1 MRTILTRLAVA
12 LLATTAVGAPATAQG
27 TAPAAPQ
34 SAAPLRQD
42 TPPDSVVDA
51 LRAFGL
57 TADGL
62 RLNGRFSRGTDT
74 VAAGDTLRG
83 PFVVLGG
90 NAEVH
95 GVVAGDV
102 HSFWGDVVIHRGA
115 EVAGRASAYRGRV
128 ILDGGIVRGSM
139 ESWQPARAPAPAA
152 AVPPMSRGRALALSA
167 AWTAMLVVIGIAVL
181 VLLASNLESTARV
194 LEQDFG
200 RAFFVGVMGQLG
212 FLPLLLLACVVLA
225 ITIVGVLLIPF
236 ALVAGPIA
244 LAGFL
249 TLGWLALALVTG
261 RALAGARRD
270 GASRGETLRAL
281 VFGVVLLML
290 PWVLAAALQGTGL
303 GALLGRLVALAVTW
317 VAASAG
323 LGAALLSRAGAGE
336 RRPAERPQA
345 PLQGWQTPT
354 PVAGVAAARRPI
366 PARPGATPQ

>member
-12 LLATTAVGAPATAQG
+12 LLALTAFGAPA
-27 TAPAAPQ
+27 PA
-34 SAAPLRQD
+34 QD
-42 TPPDSVVDA
+42 TPQTATPDSVVTA

-57 TADGL
+57 TEDGL
-62 RLNGRFSRGTDT
+62 RINGRFTRGADT

-90 NAEVH
+90 NAEVF

-102 HSFWGDVVIHRGA
+102 HSLWGDVVIHRGA

-128 ILDGGIVRGSM
+128 VLDGGIVRGSM
-139 ESWQPARAPAPAA
+139 DSWQPARAPAA
-152 AVPPMSRGRALALSA
+152 AVAAPPMTRGRALALSA
-167 AWTAMLVVIGIAVL
+167 AWTAMFVVIAIAVL
-181 VLLASNLESTARV
+181 VLLASNLETTARV

-212 FLPLLLLACVVLA
+212 FLPLLLLACVALA

-236 ALVAGPIA
+236 ALVAGPLA
-244 LAGFL
+244 LAGFV

-261 RALAGARRD
+261 RALAGARGE
-270 GASRGETLRAL
+270 GASRGETLRAVVL
-281 VFGVVLLML
+281 GVVLLML
-290 PWVLAAALQGTGL
+290 PWVLAAALQGTGF

-323 LGAALLSRAGAGE
+323 LGAALLSRAGAGQ